1 MLPYTA
7 NYFCHSVLLQE
18 ISVGKLSM
26 SDACKGKYYQ
36 LLNGSDQK
44 KNIYIY
50 IYIYIYIVNRQW
62 HLGFYSK
69 LCILTNNALKL
80 EHLRLALAEWLT
92 TGDRETLHFSIS
104 HGLSRLTITAS

>member
-1 MLPYTA
+1 MLSYTA

-44 KNIYIY
+44 KIYIY
-50 IYIYIYIVNRQW
+50 IYIYI
-62 HLGFYSK
+62 S
-69 LCILTNNALKL
+69 
-80 EHLRLALAEWLT
+80 
-92 TGDRETLHFSIS
+92 
-104 HGLSRLTITAS
+104 